1 MVIVT
6 DIEQLRRPTS
16 FVNPGTDIS
25 EIVANLFREL
35 KEFRAFALA
44 ANQLGYTLRI
54 FVMTMNPSPP
64 ICIVNPRIVKVRG
77 SQIKEEHCLSLPGIV
92 RKVKRPKTVTIKG
105 LNQYYKPVRYR
116 LNGMQAAIAC
126 HEVDHLI
133 GKLIIDY

>member
-6 DIEQLRRPTS
+6 DEQLRKPTS
-16 FVNPGTDIS
+16 FVETGADIT

-35 KEFRAFALA
+35 KEFNAYGLA
-44 ANQLGYTLRI
+44 ANQLGYSLRI
-54 FVMTMNPSPP
+54 FVMSMEPLPP
-64 ICIVNPRIVKVRG
+64 ICVVNPLIVKVRG
-77 SQIKEEHCLSLPGIV
+77 SQIREERCLSLPGIV

-105 LNQYYKPVRYR
+105 LNQYWKPVRYR
-116 LNGMQAAIAC
+116 FNGMQAAIAY